1 MRLKMH
7 FITPEMQRMFV
18 VLWFGGGREGGITS
32 IPECIH
38 KDMVRVRNIW
48 FRYDMLITEV
58 RSSL

>member
-1 MRLKMH
+1 MH

-18 VLWFGGGREGGITS
+18 ALWFRGGREGGFIYL
-32 IPECIH
+32 PECNH

>member
-1 MRLKMH
+1 
-7 FITPEMQRMFV
+7 MQRMFV
-18 VLWFGGGREGGITS
+18 VLWFGGGREGGSTS